1 MGAEKTCIWA
11 GVDVWKASFSAALD
25 TPAENGRAKLTT
37 LLCRDFKRTPEGVE
51 ITSEKLRTF

>member
-1 MGAEKTCIWA
+1 MEVEKTCIWV
-11 GVDVWKASFSAALD
+11 GLDVGKASFSAALD

-37 LLCRDFKRTPEGVE
+37 LPCRDFKRTPEGVE